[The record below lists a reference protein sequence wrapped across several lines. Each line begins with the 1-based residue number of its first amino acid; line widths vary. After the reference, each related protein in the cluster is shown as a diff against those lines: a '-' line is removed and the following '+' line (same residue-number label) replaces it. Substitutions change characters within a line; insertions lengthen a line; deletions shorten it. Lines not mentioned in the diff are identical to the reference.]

1 MLELMETF
9 HLWEY
14 QLRIYRVFQEYR
26 IELSRQGRYYLH
38 QKSFSDLDNC
48 VLWAWLELTDRL
60 ETSLTED
67 EWLTLSQGI
76 SQSQNYRQWLKI
88 NQLPQGPAKS
98 SVAAAI

>member
-14 QLRIYRVFQEYR
+14 QLRIYRFLQEYR
-26 IELSRQGRYYLH
+26 IELCRQGRYYLH

-60 ETSLTED
+60 ETSLTGD